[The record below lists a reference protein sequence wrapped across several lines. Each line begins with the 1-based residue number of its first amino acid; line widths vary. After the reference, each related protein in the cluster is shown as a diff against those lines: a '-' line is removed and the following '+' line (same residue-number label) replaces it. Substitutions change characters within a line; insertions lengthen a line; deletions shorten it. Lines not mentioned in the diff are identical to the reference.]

1 MIFHEIYGCYYNTVA
16 KILALAITG
25 ELTEEKLNQIV
36 RDTAFSESF
45 LTIIP
50 ALKTHRWQLM
60 VEDFCTPLRHTPT
73 FHTLLRYTPTMPL
86 TTLQKRWLKAIS
98 IDPRIKLFNV
108 DTAGLDNVQPLF
120 TIEDYV
126 VFDKY
131 ADGDPYED
139 KNYIRNF
146 QTILN
151 ALKTGKKLRV
161 RYTNR
166 KGGFREHV
174 CFPIKLEYSEKD
186 DKFRILITGCRN
198 VDTIN
203 VARLV
208 ECSIVDEYPI
218 KPVKQRMVNKNFF
231 VMELVDDRNALERV
245 MLHFAH
251 FEKQAE
257 KLADN
262 RYKVTIYYDGDD
274 ETELV
279 IRVLSFGPMVK
290 VTDTARFV
298 ELIKERLIMQKK
310 CNLK

>member
-1 MIFHEIYGCYYNTVA
+1 MIFHEIYGCYYNAVA
-16 KILALAITG
+16 KILASAVDG
-25 ELTEEKLNQIV
+25 ELTDDKLIQIV
-36 RDTAFSESF
+36 RETAFSESF

-50 ALKTHRWQLM
+50 ALKTQKWQLLD
-60 VEDFCTPLRHTPT
+60 EDFRTPLRNTPMFRTPLRH
-73 FHTLLRYTPTMPL
+73 TPTMPL

-98 IDPRIKLFNV
+98 IDPRIKLFNANL
-108 DTAGLDNVQPLF
+108 AGLDDVQPLF
-120 TIEDYV
+120 TPEEYV

-131 ADGDPYED
+131 TDGDPYED
-139 KNYIRNF
+139 EKYINNF
-146 QTILN
+146 HTILN
-151 ALKTGKKLRV
+151 ALHTGKKLRV
-161 RYTNR
+161 CHTNR
-166 KGGFREHV
+166 KGCHREHV
-174 CFPIKLEYSEKD
+174 CFPTKLEYSEKD

-203 VARLV
+203 VARLI
-208 ECSIVDEYPI
+208 ECSVVDEYPI
-218 KPVKQRMVNKNFF
+218 KPVKQQTTNKDFF

-257 KLADN
+257 KIADN
-262 RYKVTIYYDGDD
+262 KYKVTVYYDRDD

-290 VTDTARFV
+290 VTDTSRFV
-298 ELIKERLIMQKK
+298 ELIKERLMMQKK

>member
-1 MIFHEIYGCYYNTVA
+1 MIFHEIYGCYYNAVA
-16 KILALAITG
+16 KILASAVSG
-25 ELTEEKLNQIV
+25 ELTEVKLNQIV

-50 ALKTHRWQLM
+50 ALKTHRWQLLD
-60 VEDFCTPLRHTPT
+60 ENFRTPLKH
-73 FHTLLRYTPTMPL
+73 TPTMPL

-108 DTAGLDNVQPLF
+108 NAAGLDDIQPLF
-120 TIEDYV
+120 TPEDYV
-126 VFDKY
+126 IFDKY
-131 ADGDPYED
+131 TDGDPYGDE
-139 KNYIRNF
+139 NYISNF
-146 QTILN
+146 HTILK
-151 ALKTGKKLRV
+151 ALHTGKKLRV
-161 RYTNR
+161 RYTSR
-166 KGGFREHV
+166 KGGCREHV
-174 CFPIKLEYSEKD
+174 CVPEKLEYSEKD

-203 VARLV
+203 VARIV
-208 ECSIVDEYPI
+208 ECSIVEEYPI
-218 KPVKQRMVNKNFF
+218 RPVKQQMAKKDFF
-231 VMELVDDRNALERV
+231 VMELIDDRKALERV

-262 RYKVTIYYDGDD
+262 RYKVTVYYDGDD

-298 ELIKERLIMQKK
+298 ELIKERLMMQKK
-310 CNLK
+310 CNLR